1 MEIFGY
7 TFSRKDKNKNN
18 PASEVFD
25 NTINN
30 ELEEIVNNYAATS
43 IRDKETNIF
52 DGVNP
57 DIHNDSLKDTLCMPI
72 NSNKVSRLRQY
83 NLMSRFPEIL
93 WCISELGLDFFH
105 EDENKNI
112 INLSIPSTKYIDSKR
127 QEILQSE
134 FNHFIKLFNFDEN
147 GYSIINN
154 YIIEGECAWENVID
168 PNAPEKGIRSLKY
181 IPTKYYDF
189 IKDRKTGEILGIYF
203 DKDQVNYDIL
213 TGVLSNS
220 YAGASTVFNAIMTAP
235 VYTYSMSMTDNKIP
249 LFWPQVTYFNTGMYN
264 FENTIVLPLLENASA
279 PYQQLSLLQDAAV
292 ILRITRAPERLVFNI
307 GTGSMPDKK
316 AKTLV
321 QEFINKFKSKKV
333 SNGSGQV
340 RNAYDPASM
349 LESYFFWKQQGAEG
363 SSVTALNSQ
372 ADYSKMDDIDY
383 FLRRILKA
391 FKVPYT
397 RFKEEGIAVQRK
409 ETITYEEYSFT
420 KYIIRQQKAFASAIK
435 QSFIT
440 HLKLRKIWEEYD
452 LNDTLLNIEFVK
464 PSLYELYQ
472 AQQLA
477 SLKMTI
483 FKEAVE
489 DESFSKGLAMQ
500 KYLGYTDDQ
509 VKHNAMKKREE
520 ILFNAET
527 EYFVELI
534 KKNGP
539 KDIST
544 STIEIKQ
551 DGDGGTPAEGSEVAI
566 DAGGEIPGVT
576 PDENG
581 DVAAEAPGETLPP
594 ENNPEDNTP
603 IPPEE
608 ITPIETPN
616 EEVPLETTP
625 EENSNQEE
633 IISDIIP
640 TNIEDIEDNQEQE
653 PARPKVDVTNIETP
667 KEYAGN
673 DLLAKPNEYPEPEKT
688 NEIPLETEKAPT
700 FREIFSK
707 RNK

>member
-1 MEIFGY
+1 MEIFGF

-43 IRDKETNIF
+43 IRDKETDTF

-57 DIHNDSLKDTLCMPI
+57 DIHNDSLKDTMCMPI

-500 KYLGYTDDQ
+500 KYLGYTEDQ
-509 VKHNAMKKREE
+509 VKNNAMKKREE
-520 ILFNAET
+520 VLFNAET

-551 DGDGGTPAEGSEVAI
+551 DGDIADSGNEIAP
-566 DAGGEIPGVT
+566 DAGEEIPGVT
-576 PDENG
+576 DT
-581 DVAAEAPGETLPP
+581 GEVPP
-594 ENNPEDNTP
+594 ETPTETPIEEPTAENPNSETTPEQTPNDNT
-603 IPPEE
+603 PEE
-608 ITPIETPN
+608 ITSNEPSIEDITP
-616 EEVPLETTP
+616 
-625 EENSNQEE
+625 SEE
-633 IISDIIP
+633 IISDIVPATTDDGI
-640 TNIEDIEDNQEQE
+640 QE
-653 PARPKVDVTNIETP
+653 PIRQKIDVTNIETP
-667 KEYAGN
+667 EEYAGT
-673 DLLAKPNEYPEPEKT
+673 DLLAKPNEYPETEIK
-688 NEIPLETEKAPT
+688 NEIPLETEKVPT

-707 RNK
+707 RNR